1 MLSEKETVMRL
12 PQVGKAIAEEK
23 EQEEKTRVG
32 AWRGVQNSTIITE
45 VSLKRSIGRKD
56 KKSLSKSARKA
67 QKA

>member
-32 AWRGVQNSTIITE
+32 A
-45 VSLKRSIGRKD
+45 
-56 KKSLSKSARKA
+56 
-67 QKA
+67 